1 MVRKK
6 RGEKRDRIEEKRY
19 REEIV
24 KEELS
29 RS

>member
-1 MVRKK
+1 MSKK
-6 RGEKRDRIEEKRY
+6 RGEERDRIREKRY

-24 KEELS
+24 REELS

>member
-1 MVRKK
+1 MRKK
-6 RGEKRDRIEEKRY
+6 RGEERDRIGEERY

-24 KEELS
+24 REELS

>member
-1 MVRKK
+1 MSKK
-6 RGEKRDRIEEKRY
+6 REKKGDRIEEKRY

-24 KEELS
+24 REELS

>member
-6 RGEKRDRIEEKRY
+6 RGEERDRIGEKRY

-24 KEELS
+24 REELS

>member
-6 RGEKRDRIEEKRY
+6 RGEKGDRIGEERY

-24 KEELS
+24 REELS
-29 RS
+29 KS